1 MRFKAIVIHEKYAK
15 NTLKIQF
22 NFAKKKKQNKIH
34 HCFNAP
40 QTLPIRRKI
49 VKF

>member
-22 NFAKKKKQNKIH
+22 NFAKKKQNKIH

-40 QTLPIRRKI
+40 QTLPNRRKK